1 MTLLDA
7 SIDVVLVSDN
17 ARMPKQ
23 SVTEQFLLR
32 RKPPTKAKRKN
43 RWDCMTAS
51 FIPQKRVGCD
61 QSQEDSISSDLKTSV
76 ESKKPSRRPS
86 VQEDEEAMRALVNS
100 GFLTSIVSDSECQSE
115 QDLRSSLDK
124 KKPTRRAS
132 EEDTQP
138 LRLSSVEESGQ
149 GDDSEGSSSCEE
161 AGEAGDVLSALAY
174 EKMSMPSSSARPCS
188 ESPRMPMP
196 SSSARPCCSESPRMP
211 MRMMS
216 LEKNPSTF
224 QTLATLQAE
233 MESTLQAELEEEEP
247 EDLYRGTDGL
257 SHSAFCDSL
266 RVRYA
271 SPPTSQSP

>member
-1 MTLLDA
+1 MVYQEETECDVSSTPARVFSLMTLLDA

-32 RKPPTKAKRKN
+32 RKPPTKAKRKS

-76 ESKKPSRRPS
+76 EIKKPSRRPS
-86 VQEDEEAMRALVNS
+86 VQEDEEAMRTLVNS
-100 GFLTSIVSDSECQSE
+100 GFLSSIVSDSECQSE
-115 QDLRSSLDK
+115 QDFRSSLEK
-124 KKPTRRAS
+124 KMPTHRIS
-132 EEDTQP
+132 E

-161 AGEAGDVLSALAY
+161 AGDSLSALAY
-174 EKMSMPSSSARPCS
+174 EKMPMPSSPARPCS
-188 ESPRMPMP
+188 ESPRMP
-196 SSSARPCCSESPRMP
+196 R
-211 MRMMS
+211 RMMS

-233 MESTLQAELEEEEP
+233 MEPTLQAELEEEEP

-257 SHSAFCDSL
+257 SHAAFCDAL
-266 RVRYA
+266 RVQYA
-271 SPPTSQSP
+271 IP